1 MASYNPLEPTRI
13 EDLWIPF
20 PDKYIKQKPG
30 KANASYVNHG
40 VVRQRLLDVLGPYN
54 WKVRFTIDDAD
65 GKLTGCIGTLSV
77 KINGETITVEGAGDC
92 EHDQGT
98 NGANL
103 KHAESDAFKRAAMNL
118 GLGLHLWCGDEYFL
132 YNKTVNE
139 SQKAEENPGT

>member
-1 MASYNPLEPTRI
+1 MNSILTE
-13 EDLWIPF
+13 LLVPF
-20 PDKYIKQKPG
+20 PKDYIKQKPG
-30 KANASYVNHG
+30 KGGDYVIHG
-40 VVRQRLLDVLGPYN
+40 VVRQRLLDVVGFYD
-54 WKVRFTIDDAD
+54 WSIDREIYDQD
-65 GKLTGCIGTLSV
+65 SKLTGCIGTLTIYVGDEAISV
-77 KINGETITVEGAGDC
+77 QGAGDV

>member
-1 MASYNPLEPTRI
+1 MNSILTE
-13 EDLWIPF
+13 LLVPF
-20 PDKYIKQKPG
+20 PKDYIKQKPG
-30 KANASYVNHG
+30 KGGDYVIHG
-40 VVRQRLLDVLGPYN
+40 VVRQRLLDVVGFYD
-54 WKVRFTIDDAD
+54 WSIDREIYDQD
-65 GKLTGCIGTLSV
+65 SKLTGCIGTLTIYVGEEAISV
-77 KINGETITVEGAGDC
+77 QGAGDV

>member
-1 MASYNPLEPTRI
+1 MESKLI
-13 EDLWIPF
+13 ELATPF
-20 PDKYIKQKPG
+20 PDKYIRQKPG

-40 VVRQRLLDVLGPYN
+40 VIRQRLLDVVGFYD
-54 WKVRFTIDDAD
+54 WCIDREIYQQD
-65 GKLTGCIGTLSV
+65 GTLTGCIGTLTIRV
-77 KINGETITVEGAGDC
+77 DGEAIKVQGSGDV

-132 YNKTVNE
+132 YNKNQDVTTQEVTE
-139 SQKAEENPGT
+139 PTS